1 MLFIGYP
8 SCSTC
13 KKAKKLLKEQNIS
26 FTERHIAEENPS
38 KQELTAWL
46 SSAGL
51 PISKFFNTSGQAYR
65 QGNIKERLPNLSE
78 EEAVQLLAE
87 NGMLVKRP
95 VLVLSKRV
103 LIGFKEEEWKQAL
116 EEERR

>member
-51 PISKFFNTSGQAYR
+51 PISKFF
-65 QGNIKERLPNLSE
+65 
-78 EEAVQLLAE
+78 
-87 NGMLVKRP
+87 
-95 VLVLSKRV
+95 
-103 LIGFKEEEWKQAL
+103 
-116 EEERR
+116 